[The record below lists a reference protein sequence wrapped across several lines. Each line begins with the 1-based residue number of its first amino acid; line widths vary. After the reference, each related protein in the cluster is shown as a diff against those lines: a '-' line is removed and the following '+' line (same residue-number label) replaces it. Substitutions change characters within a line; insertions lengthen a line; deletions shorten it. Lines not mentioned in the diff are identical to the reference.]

1 MASEGKDELPPI
13 PRHNPTATSPTQ
25 SRGESRKRTR
35 RGIVAFTMAKASWP
49 ILRVATGPCRLSS
62 RTKTNGHTQ
71 SATAS
76 GVSAAPIC
84 CGCIRSPVG
93 AEAKSG
99 KSSAMPMTVKWFIA
113 ISAMQSRTRLR
124 PKLPSAAT
132 LSEQQRRTSKKHR
145 RWSGH
150 KQRPPQ
156 HRVQTPPRRCSP
168 LLLSPAFATRAACAA
183 VAKSLR
189 PGKATSAAAPSSP
202 PAATSPADSCSSS
215 RGAGGGASRPGKE
228 GAAPISKSRRLV
240 RLLPGASAAGC
251 PAPALG
257 WSEGGSSV
265 PGKQEGWSPPT
276 DTVSGSA
283 LTAGRPSRQRA
294 AAARLGRRYGYTSRG
309 EPAREGSTAA
319 GRASEPP
326 IRGPSMKPTPQAC
339 PSDANACDR
348 CSSGISSRSCARSTA
363 WFALRSP
370 PTNRVA
376 SAAGSEV
383 ATPRPS
389 VLAAAATIP
398 KLMTGRR
405 PMRSEARP
413 QRSPEKICARL

>member
-99 KSSAMPMTVKWFIA
+99 KSSAMPMTVKWLIA
-113 ISAMQSRTRLR
+113 ISAMQSRTCLR

-132 LSEQQRRTSKKHR
+132 LSEQQRRISKKHR
-145 RWSGH
+145 RRSGH

-156 HRVQTPPRRCSP
+156 HRVQTVSPPPPPRRRRSP

-183 VAKSLR
+183 VARCLR
-189 PGKATSAAAPSSP
+189 PGRAASAAAPSSP
-202 PAATSPADSCSSS
+202 
-215 RGAGGGASRPGKE
+215 ASWPGKE
-228 GAAPISKSRRLV
+228 GAVPISKSRRLV

-257 WSEGGSSV
+257 WSEEGGSSV

-276 DTVSGSA
+276 HTVSGSA

-348 CSSGISSRSCARSTA
+348 CSSGMSSRNCARSTA